1 MILKDEDV
9 EKRLTS
15 PNNLLNLIKNENVE
29 VGTCPKGGRK
39 VGDKPIPPLVRQL
52 ISSLDDST
60 KNVCDA
66 FEVSQPVVTNARR
79 GMIDDR
85 FDSSLAASNQGEE
98 KTDNAHEMALDL
110 LMVSMGALKPKL
122 LDSDLKAKDLS
133 RIASDMSKIVSSVRG
148 NDDGKKNSLRVIILA
163 PEQKSLTDFEFIEA

>member
-39 VGDKPIPPLVRQL
+39 PGDKSIPPLVRQL
-52 ISSLDDST
+52 ISGFGDEHQDD
-60 KNVCDA
+60 VAEA
-66 FEVSQPVVTNARR
+66 FGVSQATISGARNNLV
-79 GMIDDR
+79 GDR
-85 FDSSLAASNQGEE
+85 FDPSIRQDEE
-98 KTDNAHEMALDL
+98 KTDNAHELALDL